1 MPEFSGI
8 LFTVYEAYMKTMH
21 IFFSLM
27 VFFVIGTKSQL
38 AFAQLLGSDSSN
50 SDDLLISG
58 QIIIPTSASA
68 SCLLNIFNGNAVNK
82 NVIRLPPLTT
92 TTLDDNAAGPVTAI
106 ELNLNSEQSDSQCSF
121 GGATITFDSDLA
133 AVSPRSGLLRN
144 NAQFRPA
151 ENVFLQIG
159 LLGINGEFTPIDL
172 NQPQFLNQALNPRP
186 AVLNVGSNN
195 LLPATPP
202 KNAFK
207 LGVRYVTTR
216 DFAAKLSTLAS
227 DKTGSQDVT
236 AGNVSVFL
244 PFLIKLN

>member
-1 MPEFSGI
+1 
-8 LFTVYEAYMKTMH
+8 MKTMR

-38 AFAQLLGSDSSN
+38 ALAQLLGSDSSN
-50 SDDLLISG
+50 ADDLLISG
-58 QIIIPTSASA
+58 QIIIPASA
-68 SCLLNIFNGNAVNK
+68 SCLLNIFNPNAVNK
-82 NVIRLPPLTT
+82 NVIRLPPLST

-186 AVLNVGSNN
+186 ALLNVGSNN
-195 LLPATPP
+195 LLPATTP
-202 KNAFK
+202 KNASK

-216 DFAAKLSTLAS
+216 DTAAKLSTLAS
-227 DKTGSQDVT
+227 DKTGSKDVT

>member
-1 MPEFSGI
+1 
-8 LFTVYEAYMKTMH
+8 MKTMH
-21 IFFSLM
+21 IFFSMM

-151 ENVFLQIG
+151 KMYFCKLACW
-159 LLGINGEFTPIDL
+159 
-172 NQPQFLNQALNPRP
+172 ALT
-186 AVLNVGSNN
+186 VSS
-195 LLPATPP
+195 LPLT
-202 KNAFK
+202 
-207 LGVRYVTTR
+207 
-216 DFAAKLSTLAS
+216 
-227 DKTGSQDVT
+227 
-236 AGNVSVFL
+236 
-244 PFLIKLN
+244 